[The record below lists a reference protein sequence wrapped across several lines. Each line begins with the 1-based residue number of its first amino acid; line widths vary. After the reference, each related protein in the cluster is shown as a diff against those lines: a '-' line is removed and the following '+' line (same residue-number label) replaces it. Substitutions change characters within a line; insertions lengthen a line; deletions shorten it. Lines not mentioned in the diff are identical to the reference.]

1 MNKNAQFLQTGDV
14 MNIGKIA
21 KFFVAALFLCG
32 TITLIDASFNPVHA
46 VGGKGKIKR

>member
-1 MNKNAQFLQTGDV
+1 MLMNT
-14 MNIGKIA
+14 MGKTL

-46 VGGKGKIKR
+46 AGLKPTVKR